1 MKLENRDP
9 YWFTNKG
16 VEQIEET
23 KNAKYLGYWCGKTK
37 TGNWGE
43 RPIDVF
49 YQAEPDTDAG
59 HTHYFGLLIQDD
71 KVLITNAES
80 CFSNPMIGIVED
92 DTVYVSRYRHD
103 YVQTPNGKIIDGGRD
118 YVKTD
123 QASENFVTVTV
134 SDGEFIFEQ
143 KDTLDVE
150 EDQAYRHPKSNNK

>member
-1 MKLENRDP
+1 M
-9 YWFTNKG
+9 
-16 VEQIEET
+16 
-23 KNAKYLGYWCGKTK
+23 GYWCGKTT

-43 RPIDVF
+43 RPLDVF
-49 YQAEPDTDAG
+49 YQAEPDEG
-59 HTHYFGLLIQDD
+59 FSNYFGLIIKDD

-92 DTVYVSRYRHD
+92 DTVYVSRFRHD

-123 QASENFVTVTV
+123 QVSENFVTVTV

-143 KDTLDVE
+143 KDTPDVE
-150 EDQAYRHPKSNNK
+150 EDQTYRHPKSNDK

>member
-1 MKLENRDP
+1 MKLEKRDP

-23 KNAKYLGYWCGKTK
+23 RDAKYMGYWCGKIN
-37 TGNWGE
+37 TGDWGE
-43 RPIDVF
+43 RPLDVF
-49 YQAEPDTDAG
+49 YQAEPPEG
-59 HTHYFGLLIQDD
+59 FSNYFGLIIKDD

-80 CFSNPMIGIVED
+80 CFSTPMIGIVED

-123 QASENFVTVTV
+123 QTSDTFVTVTV
-134 SDGEFIFEQ
+134 SDGEFIFDQ

-150 EDQAYRHPKSNNK
+150 EDQNYRHPKPNNK